1 MARNEAS
8 AGSSGESKS
17 RPGNSPRIRRIAG
30 RLLAGAVVLAGAFVL
45 TLAIP
50 VEQWRT
56 GEPPVRAPLS
66 DVRPSRMPEPAR
78 RVWIDADAACGAG
91 PRVDPDDCLAI
102 EYLARHDD
110 LEIAGLSTVF
120 GNAPLEVT
128 DSIARELAAI
138 LSLHGGA
145 PVPVHRGAAE
155 PVRAGTTPPTEAQQA
170 LIDELTRGSLTI
182 LALGPLT
189 NLAAALGARP
199 DLHANVERIVAVMG
213 RRPGHIFHPAEGSG
227 SGRFLG
233 HGPVF
238 RDFNVAMDGGAVEA
252 IVSTG
257 IPIVLVPYE
266 AAREVEIEGADLDR
280 IAEGGPAG
288 GWVARR
294 ARDWLEYW
302 NRDIGRA
309 GFYPFDLVAA
319 YFLTEPER
327 FACAD
332 VRLEVRRD
340 RTVLFPFSRMP
351 ALLIEPGEPSA
362 DSAGP
367 IYLYCH
373 SIRDATG
380 GPSAAARV
388 GAVHERPTQS
398 GAGPPGLLA
407 DYRRVG
413 RTRMRGSGAWECSD
427 VGYRAAGA
435 ALPASQIRGA
445 AWKSSSVA
453 S

>member
-56 GEPPVRAPLS
+56 GEPVRAPLS

-170 LIDELTRGSLTI
+170 LIDELTKGSLTI

-227 SGRFLG
+227 SGRFFG

-252 IVSTG
+252 IVATG
-257 IPIVLVPYE
+257 IPLVLVPYE
-266 AAREVEIEGADLDR
+266 AAREVEI
-280 IAEGGPAG
+280 GGPISTVSPPAG
-288 GWVARR
+288 RQGTGWPGARVTGSNTGT
-294 ARDWLEYW
+294 ATSDAQ
-302 NRDIGRA
+302 G
-309 GFYPFDLVAA
+309 
-319 YFLTEPER
+319 
-327 FACAD
+327 
-332 VRLEVRRD
+332 
-340 RTVLFPFSRMP
+340 
-351 ALLIEPGEPSA
+351 
-362 DSAGP
+362 
-367 IYLYCH
+367 
-373 SIRDATG
+373 SIRSTW
-380 GPSAAARV
+380 S
-388 GAVHERPTQS
+388 RPTS
-398 GAGPPGLLA
+398 
-407 DYRRVG
+407 
-413 RTRMRGSGAWECSD
+413 
-427 VGYRAAGA
+427 
-435 ALPASQIRGA
+435 
-445 AWKSSSVA
+445 
-453 S
+453 